1 MTSLSRDLVGTRVA
15 ARRTAT
21 RRDLDRRTPGT
32 MTSASVEAAPRGSK
46 RRPRKGTHSLRH
58 GHARARGEQSHYLE
72 LMLNALCRR
81 PAVRRSSW
89 APDARLLRA
98 WRPWSSSLG
107 ELLLDSVPWR
117 WTTPPQRHEENV
129 WCVGR
134 DFSPYVC
141 DVPFSCQST
150 CPSHQSHSRD
160 PRSARALR
168 TEECLDNWARNQP
181 GWLAAGE
188 PVTLKL

>member
-1 MTSLSRDLVGTRVA
+1 MTSLSRDLVGTGVA

-32 MTSASVEAAPRGSK
+32 MTSASVKVAPRGYA
-46 RRPRKGTHSLRH
+46 PCGNAGTHKVVTR
-58 GHARARGEQSHYLE
+58 HARAGREQSHYLE
-72 LMLNALCRR
+72 LMLNALLRR
-81 PAVRRSSW
+81 PTVRRSSR
-89 APDARLLRA
+89 APGARLLRA
-98 WRPWSSSLG
+98 WRPRSSPLG
-107 ELLLDSVPWR
+107 ELLLASVPWR

-134 DFSPYVC
+134 DFSPYFC

-168 TEECLDNWARNQP
+168 TEECCQHWARNKP
-181 GWLAAGE
+181 LM
-188 PVTLKL
+188 L